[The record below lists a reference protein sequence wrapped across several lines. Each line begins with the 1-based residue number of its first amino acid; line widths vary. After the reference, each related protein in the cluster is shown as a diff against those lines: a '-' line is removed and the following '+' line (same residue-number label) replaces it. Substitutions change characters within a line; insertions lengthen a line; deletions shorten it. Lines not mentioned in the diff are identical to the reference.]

1 MGKSS
6 VVPPISGVVVGA
18 VVGAVVGS
26 GVRIAAAGQRANL
39 GGTCGHSGPRRAAV
53 GRKIFLLK

>member
-1 MGKSS
+1 M
-6 VVPPISGVVVGA
+6 SGVLACVVVGA

-26 GVRIAAAGQRANL
+26 GVSIAAAGHCANF

-53 GRKIFLLK
+53 GRRIFFLK

>member
-1 MGKSS
+1 M
-6 VVPPISGVVVGA
+6 SGVLACV

-26 GVRIAAAGQRANL
+26 GVSIAAAGHLANF

-53 GRKIFLLK
+53 GRRIFFLK